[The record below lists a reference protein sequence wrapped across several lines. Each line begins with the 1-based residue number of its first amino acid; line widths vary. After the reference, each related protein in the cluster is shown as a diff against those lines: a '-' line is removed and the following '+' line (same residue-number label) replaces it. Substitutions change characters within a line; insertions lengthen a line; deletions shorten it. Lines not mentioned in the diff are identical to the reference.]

1 MYLLCQQFLINSK
14 RVIMNIKL
22 IIFCGCLSG
31 LIGMVF
37 GITALE
43 IGNNKYESKFDRELD
58 EYYALVGASIGFAV
72 GATQECIREIKQ
84 QRDKAD

>member
-1 MYLLCQQFLINSK
+1 
-14 RVIMNIKL
+14 MNIKL

-31 LIGMVF
+31 LIGIVF
-37 GITALE
+37 GITAVE
-43 IGNNKYESKFDRELD
+43 IGNNNYESKLNREL
-58 EYYALVGASIGFAV
+58 EQYYALVGATLGFAV